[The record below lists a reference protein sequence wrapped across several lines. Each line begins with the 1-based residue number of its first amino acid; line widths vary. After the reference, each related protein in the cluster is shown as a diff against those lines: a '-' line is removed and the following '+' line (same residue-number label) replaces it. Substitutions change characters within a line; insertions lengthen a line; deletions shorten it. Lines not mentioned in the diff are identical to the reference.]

1 VSVRQHLATLLLFA
15 ALIAAWQLLYLFAGD
30 VALASPLAT
39 VRRMVE
45 MLQTRSFWEN
55 ARETGYAFLCALA
68 LALAGGVGLGVALG
82 LRRLAAVVAEPILIT
97 LYSIP
102 KVTLYPLVLLTF
114 GLGISAKVAFGVMH
128 GLIPIAIFAMNAI
141 RQMKPVYLR
150 SSRVL
155 RLTSLQ
161 TATRIVL
168 PAILPE
174 LLSGVRIGF
183 SLTLLGVLIGEMF
196 ASRHGLGFLITN
208 AMGLGDMATIMAV
221 ALFLT
226 AFALTANGMF
236 SSLNRMTH
244 R

>member
-1 VSVRQHLATLLLFA
+1 
-15 ALIAAWQLLYLFAGD
+15 
-30 VALASPLAT
+30 
-39 VRRMVE
+39 
-45 MLQTRSFWEN
+45 
-55 ARETGYAFLCALA
+55 
-68 LALAGGVGLGVALG
+68 
-82 LRRLAAVVAEPILIT
+82 
-97 LYSIP
+97 
-102 KVTLYPLVLLTF
+102 
-114 GLGISAKVAFGVMH
+114 MH

>member
-1 VSVRQHLATLLLFA
+1 MRQHLAVLLVIAVLV
-15 ALIAAWQLLYLFAGD
+15 AAWQALYSAAGD
-30 VALASPLAT
+30 IAVASPLAT
-39 VRRMVE
+39 LDRMAQ
-45 MLQTRSFWEN
+45 MLQTASFWEN
-55 ARETGYAFLCALA
+55 ARETGYALLCAAVLA
-68 LALAGGVGLGVALG
+68 IVGGVALGVALG
-82 LRRLAAVVAEPILIT
+82 VRRLATAVAEPILIT

-102 KVTLYPLVLLTF
+102 KVTLYPLVLLIF

-155 RLTSLQ
+155 RLTALQ
-161 TATRIVL
+161 TATSIVL

-208 AMGLGDMATIMAV
+208 AMGLGDMATIMAI

-226 AFALTANGMF
+226 AFALAANGLF
-236 SSLNRMTH
+236 ASLSRLVH

>member
-1 VSVRQHLATLLLFA
+1 
-15 ALIAAWQLLYLFAGD
+15 
-30 VALASPLAT
+30 LASPLAT
-39 VRRMVE
+39 VERMVQ
-45 MLQTRSFWEN
+45 MLRTASFWEN
-55 ARETGYAFLCALA
+55 ARETGYALLCALA
-68 LALAGGVGLGVALG
+68 LALAGGIGLGVALG
-82 LRRLAAVVAEPILIT
+82 LRRLAAAVAEPILIT

-155 RLTSLQ
+155 RLSSLQ
-161 TATRIVL
+161 TATSIVV

-226 AFALTANGMF
+226 AFALAVNAMF
-236 SSLNRMTH
+236 SSLGRLTH

>member
-1 VSVRQHLATLLLFA
+1 VSVRQHLATLLVFA
-15 ALIAAWQLLYLFAGD
+15 ALIAAWQLLYLIAGD
-30 VALASPLAT
+30 VALASPVAT
-39 VRRMVE
+39 VRRMVA

-55 ARETGYAFLCALA
+55 AGETGYAFFCALA
-68 LALAGGVGLGVALG
+68 LAVAGGVGLGVALG
-82 LRRLAAVVAEPILIT
+82 LRRLAAAVAEPILIT

-161 TATRIVL
+161 TATGVVL

-226 AFALTANGMF
+226 AFALMANGVF
-236 SSLNRMTH
+236 SSLSRMAH

>member
-1 VSVRQHLATLLLFA
+1 MKQFGRTALLVLVLVA
-15 ALIAAWQLLYLFAGD
+15 IWQALYLMVGET
-30 VALASPLAT
+30 ALASPLITAAKLAQLFRT
-39 VRRMVE
+39 P
-45 MLQTRSFWEN
+45 SFWGHV
-55 ARETGYAFLCALA
+55 AETGYAFTYALV
-68 LALAGGVGLGVALG
+68 LSLLGGIGIGVMLGVNRTSG
-82 LRRLAAVVAEPILIT
+82 VVAEPILIA

-102 KVTLYPLVLLTF
+102 KVTLYPLVLLCF
-114 GLGISAKVAFGVMH
+114 GLGVSAKVAFGVMH

-161 TATRIVL
+161 TATGVVL
-168 PAILPE
+168 PAILAE

-226 AFALTANGMF
+226 AFALAANGMF
-236 SSLNRMTH
+236 SSLN
-244 R
+244 